1 MQLADGSYVQVR
13 PDGAGEVEPVPVDAS
28 QLERMR
34 TDVGSTLARKRIKKL
49 R

>member
-1 MQLADGSYVQVR
+1 MKGMVLAR
-13 PDGAGEVEPVPVDAS
+13 AGGVEQVPVDAS

-34 TDVGSTLARKRIKKL
+34 TDVGSTLARRRIKLL